1 MTKNTITITLFDFS
15 MKKLLYLVLSVMTA
29 MVGYTIHG
37 SVCWAIVDFFFTPI
51 AIIKWLICHELTL
64 SVIKETF
71 SWFFV

>member
-1 MTKNTITITLFDFS
+1 MRQ
-15 MKKLLYLVLSVMTA
+15 LLYTTFSVLTA

-37 SVCWAIVDFFFTPI
+37 SIFWSVIDFFFTPI

-71 SWFFV
+71 TWFYT